1 MSSTASVVSIVVLL
15 CFLHRIPRN
24 KHGRIPRSILSF
36 PCCSRVLPWLLLI
49 LRPAHGL
56 GLGEQV
62 AELGVVHLHAII
74 EVDADLLLGG
84 VLQLFLEG
92 QKFRLLLFEI
102 VLILL
107 EPIAVAGAG
116 RLGLV
121 AFELLDAGGDAPLPS
136 HNSGDTILSFSAIPG
151 TPYLISCNSGDTI
164 LNFLELGMVSP
175 ELPGTPCP
183 RNSHR

>member
-1 MSSTASVVSIVVLL
+1 MSSTASVVCIVVLL

-92 QKFRLLLFEI
+92 QKFRLLLFEV
-102 VLILL
+102 VLIL

-121 AFELLDAGGDAPLPS
+121 AFELLDAGGDVPLA
-136 HNSGDTILSFSAIPG
+136 FSQFRG
-151 TPYLISCNSGDTI
+151 HHT
-164 LNFLELGMVSP
+164 
-175 ELPGTPCP
+175 
-183 RNSHR
+183 